1 MKEMHLPL
9 KRSLETNMRSAK
21 RLHERFAAQLA
32 FGRWLCD
39 KTPGDSNGWKRLLDD
54 AEARFAPILES
65 GSVDQMEAAVA
76 EAETAFAPLGD
87 AAKDHSIYCVGHAHI
102 DMNWMWSWPETVAAT
117 NDTFTSV
124 LRLMDEFPS
133 FIFSQSQASV
143 YRIIE
148 KFNPP
153 MLEEIAARIKEG
165 RWEVT
170 ASHWVETEKN
180 IVSGESLCRHIL
192 YTRKYMQEL
201 FNLEPEDVRIDW
213 SPDTFGHAHT
223 VPTYLAEA
231 GVKYLY
237 LHRPGAHGK
246 QPRPRAFWW
255 QGPDGAK
262 VLTWNDMAFG
272 YNGIIEPKVL
282 LRSLTETYD
291 ETSLPFSLFVY
302 GVGDHG
308 GGPTRRDLV
317 RAIEMN
323 AWPLFPR
330 VTFSTADSFYQQLEL
345 HSADLPVLDYELNF
359 EFTGC
364 YTTQSLIKKANR
376 YSEKKL
382 NGAEIASVT
391 AQAAAG
397 TPYPFAIYEEG
408 WRNTLFN
415 HFHDIIPGSGVRD
428 TRTYSHGL
436 YQETMAGTGSSIAI
450 ALRALASQIDTATA
464 ATAAGAPLR
473 AEQKTISAGVGRGAA
488 DGGMSEYEFSS
499 VAGTRCVMLF
509 NPLPYHR
516 AEIIETTIWEGY
528 EAWADQKFIEFSVT
542 APDGTICGAQVMERG
557 AYWGHRFIRIAYPAR
572 IPGIGY
578 AVYVVRESDDDSST
592 GDAAQTGMSHACNYA
607 LYERGPEGLE
617 NSLVRVDLDP
627 VTGGIKRLIDKES
640 GLDVINTGNHTRPL
654 LTYLL
659 ERSRP
664 MSAWEIEHGGP
675 EIDLEL
681 RKLERLQDG
690 PLTAVIRAKYRVAD
704 STAVVAYKLKQ
715 NDPNLYL
722 DFGVEWNEL
731 GGPEVGTPSLKLA
744 IPTNLSDT
752 RADYEIP
759 FGSISRVTEHG
770 EEVPALRWA
779 AVSGTTE
786 GEKAGILLM
795 NDSKHGHACKNGTLY
810 LSLIRSSF
818 APDTHPE
825 VGQHE
830 IRCALRP
837 FAGPL
842 QVPRSI
848 EYARIFD
855 HPIESVATDSHEGRL
870 ESEATAIAWQS
881 ETLVLDTV
889 KMAEDSNGII
899 CRVHNPSERIG
910 KATLTPNQLIFGTV
924 RGACET
930 DLMERSL
937 ESQGTSVANGNVDIT
952 IPSRGICT
960 VRITFA

>member
-1 MKEMHLPL
+1 MKEKRLPL
-9 KRSLETNMRSAK
+9 RRSLEANARAAG
-21 RLHERFAAQLA
+21 RLHARFAAQLA
-32 FGRWLCD
+32 FGRWLCE
-39 KTPGDSNGWKRLLDD
+39 KYPGGGEAWTSLLDH
-54 AEARFAPILES
+54 AEAMFEPILES
-65 GSVDQMEAAVA
+65 GSIAEMEAAIA
-76 EAETAFAPLGD
+76 EAEVTFSAMNE
-87 AAKDHSIYCVGHAHI
+87 AAKDHTIYCVGHAHI

-143 YRIIE
+143 YRIVE
-148 KFNPP
+148 KFNPA
-153 MLEEIAARIKEG
+153 MLDEIAARIREG

-192 YTRKYMQEL
+192 YTRKYLREIFDLQ
-201 FNLEPEDVRIDW
+201 PEDVQIDW

-237 LHRPGAHGK
+237 LHRPGAHGV

-255 QGPDGAK
+255 QGPDGAR

-272 YNGIIEPKVL
+272 YNGRIEPEVL
-282 LRSLTETYD
+282 LRSLTKTHD
-291 ETSLPFSLFVY
+291 ETGLPFSMFVY

-317 RAIEMN
+317 SAIDMN
-323 AWPLFPR
+323 SWPLFPR
-330 VTFSTADSFYQQLEL
+330 VTFSTADSFYRQLEGRA
-345 HSADLPVLDYELNF
+345 ADLPVLDYELNF

-364 YTTQSLIKKANR
+364 YTTQSLIKRANR

-382 NGAEIASVT
+382 LGAEIASVT
-391 AQAAAG
+391 ALAAAG
-397 TPYPFAIYEEG
+397 TPYPFAIYKEG

-436 YQETMAGTGSSIAI
+436 YQETVAGTGSNTAI
-450 ALRALASQIDTATA
+450 ALRALAAEINTAG
-464 ATAAGAPLR
+464 AAGPSLR
-473 AEQKTISAGVGRGAA
+473 AEHSSISAGVGRGTI

-499 VAGTRCVMLF
+499 VDGTRCVLLF

-516 AEIIETTIWEGY
+516 TEIVETTIWEGY
-528 EAWADQKFIEFSVT
+528 EPWIDQQTVEFNVT
-542 APDGTICGAQVMERG
+542 APDGTVSGAQVLERG
-557 AYWGHRFIRIAYPAR
+557 GYWGHRFIRIAYPAQ

-578 AVYVVRESDDDSST
+578 SVQVVRETDDEST
-592 GDAAQTGMSHACNYA
+592 EGDVVQIGLSHECNYA

-627 VTGGIKRLIDKES
+627 STGGIKSLTLKDS
-640 GLDVINTGNHTRPL
+640 GLELIGTTGPARPVL
-654 LTYLL
+654 RYLL
-659 ERSRP
+659 ERARP
-664 MSAWEIEHGGP
+664 MSAWEIEHGGTEVDP
-675 EIDLEL
+675 EL

-690 PLTAVIRAKYRVAD
+690 PLTAGIRAEYRIAD
-704 STAVVAYKLKQ
+704 STAVLTYRLKQ

-722 DFGVEWNEL
+722 DFEIEWNER
-731 GGPEVGTPSLKLA
+731 GGEEIGTPSIRVA
-744 IPTNLSDT
+744 IPSNLTDIRT
-752 RADYEIP
+752 DYEIP
-759 FGSISRVTEHG
+759 FGAINRSMVHG

-779 AVSGTTE
+779 AVTGTT
-786 GEKAGILLM
+786 AGQQAGLLLM
-795 NDSKHGHACKNGTLY
+795 NDSKHGHSCAEGTLY

-825 VGQHE
+825 IGNHE

-837 FAGPL
+837 FAGDL
-842 QVPRSI
+842 VATKAI
-848 EYARIFD
+848 ERARVFD
-855 HPIESVATDSHEGRL
+855 HPVESVATDIHDGRL
-870 ESEATAIAWQS
+870 GLQATAITWES
-881 ETLVLDTV
+881 ETLVLDAV
-889 KMAEDSNGII
+889 KLAEDKNGII
-899 CRVHNPSERIG
+899 CRIHNPEGRIG
-910 KATLTPNQLIFGTV
+910 RATLTLDQSIFGTATAAV
-924 RGACET
+924 ET
-930 DLMERSL
+930 DLMERSV
-937 ESQGTSVANGNVDIT
+937 ESPGTSVADGRVT
-952 IPSRGICT
+952 ISVPARGIRT
-960 VRITFA
+960 LRIIFS